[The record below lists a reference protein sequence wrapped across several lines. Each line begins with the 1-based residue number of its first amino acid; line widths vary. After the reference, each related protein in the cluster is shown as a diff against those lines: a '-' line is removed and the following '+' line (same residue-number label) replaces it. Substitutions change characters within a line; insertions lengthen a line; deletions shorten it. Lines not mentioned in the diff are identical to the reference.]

1 MLNFATQEQIEFIEI
16 EVELRDCN
24 SIDVIVLLMFV
35 SQTV

>member
-16 EVELRDCN
+16 EVEWRDCN

-35 SQTV
+35 SQAV